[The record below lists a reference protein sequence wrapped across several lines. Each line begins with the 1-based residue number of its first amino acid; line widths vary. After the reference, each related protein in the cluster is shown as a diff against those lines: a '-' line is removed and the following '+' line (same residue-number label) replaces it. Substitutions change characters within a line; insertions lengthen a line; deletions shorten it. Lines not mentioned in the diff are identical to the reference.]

1 MVILDR
7 VSRRQGLPAKEILG
21 LFTKEEIEE
30 IHPALSPIMIDCLNE
45 ELTVMG
51 YMEIKDGKAFVT
63 DKGRKKV
70 DGFKKG
76 LSMEVKHALNI

>member
-1 MVILDR
+1 MV
-7 VSRRQGLPAKEILG
+7 
-21 LFTKEEIEE
+21 
-30 IHPALSPIMIDCLNE
+30 DCLNE
-45 ELTVMG
+45 ELTLTG

-76 LSMEVKHALNI
+76 LSMEEKAALNV